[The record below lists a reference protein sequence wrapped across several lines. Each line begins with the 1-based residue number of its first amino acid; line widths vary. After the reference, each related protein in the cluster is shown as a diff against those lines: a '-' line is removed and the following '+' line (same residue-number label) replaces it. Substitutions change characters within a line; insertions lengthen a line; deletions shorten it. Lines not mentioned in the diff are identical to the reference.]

1 MKRFYQN
8 QIINYKD
15 ELTNLNRLKK
25 GGDNEMA
32 EKKETNVQKEETP
45 KTTKRRRN
53 TLENPAGENE
63 PKKMGEQEP
72 QEELILEEEVKM
84 TEGEESTETQDDQEQ
99 LSSLDILWNHAFR
112 ELDQWAKHADFR
124 DDVFLK
130 EAMYFAESIKRNQE
144 NIKSVR
150 EQFSREFANWERT
163 AREEILM
170 STTALQHIFP
180 KRSYEEI
187 NQQIDQIQSR
197 TIAILRTPL
206 QMSVSNQLMEQYFQI
221 IKQYIALRKNGRK
234 QYIKTLIQAA
244 SLIYES
250 QKGFVN
256 LFTGQLKT
264 LMFPLNKY
272 MEKAEELTKS

>member
-1 MKRFYQN
+1 MKRSYQN

-15 ELTNLNRLKK
+15 EFTHLNRLKK

-32 EKKETNVQKEETP
+32 EKKETNTQKEETP

-53 TLENPAGENE
+53 TMENPAGENE

-72 QEELILEEEVKM
+72 QEEPILEEEVKM
-84 TEGEESTETQDDQEQ
+84 TEGEGSTETQDDQEQ
-99 LSSLDILWNHAFR
+99 FSTLDILWNHAFR

-144 NIKSVR
+144 NIKSAR

-180 KRSYEEI
+180 RRSYEEI

-197 TIAILRTPL
+197 TTAILRTPL
-206 QMSVSNQLMEQYFQI
+206 QMAVSNQLMEQYFQMI
-221 IKQYIALRKNGRK
+221 EQYIALRKNGRK
-234 QYIKTLIQAA
+234 QYIKTLKQAA

-272 MEKAEELTKS
+272 MEKAEEITKS